1 MQSVLLRR
9 VAALEQQLFPL
20 AGSLKDIR
28 NFVLLEHSLALGTA
42 VHGTPLIRALR
53 TVVPGARIVAAA
65 SGFGLGV
72 LQGSPDLER
81 LIPMPSP
88 MNDLRGAIRALQQA
102 GISGREPSAVL
113 QSTGNGRTRVT
124 LAAMLSGGHTRVGF
138 GLHPELSA
146 AALVFDPRKSQI
158 DNNLGIIRG
167 LGHGAALEAAL
178 ARDPNLAE
186 PVVYPSASEFESIG
200 ALLGAEGIVVSAPIA
215 VFITQTSLTQKK
227 GWRPQRFRGVAEML
241 AKEFGAQIVFAGM
254 AAEAAAIEALRSGL
268 RVRSAS
274 VAGRTNLGELSAL
287 FGLADVALTL
297 DTGPMH
303 LARAM
308 QSPMVVIAPAW
319 SPPIEWLPLHNP
331 KARVLKNMDLPAAP
345 EGYVIDEVSVD
356 EVNAALRELLAQY
369 PPLHRARAAE
379 AGAKHS

>member
-20 AGSLKDIR
+20 AGPLKDIR

-53 TVVPGARIVAAA
+53 AVVPGARIVAAA

-81 LIPMPSP
+81 LIAMPSP

-158 DNNLGIIRG
+158 ANNLGIIRR

-186 PVVYPSASEFESIG
+186 PVVYPSKSEFESIG
-200 ALLGAEGIVVSAPIA
+200 ALLGAQGIVVSAPIA

-227 GWRPQRFRGVAEML
+227 GWRPEHFRGVAEML
-241 AKEFGAQIVFAGM
+241 AKEFGAQIVFAGT

-369 PPLHRARAAE
+369 PPLRRARAPE